1 MTQNQNMLEDKIQEV
16 GRRIQA
22 LREDMNLSAAEL
34 AEKIGLTEEE
44 YLMYESGQK
53 DFSFT
58 FIYILQTVTGQRT
71 GTASQPF

>member
-22 LREDMNLSAAEL
+22 LREDMNLSVAEL

-58 FIYILQTVTGQRT
+58 FI
-71 GTASQPF
+71 